1 MPRKPKTVDE
11 YLDRVSDSQ
20 RAALEK
26 LRRDIRAAA
35 PTAEECINYDMPSYR
50 IASKILVSFAAA
62 KKHCA
67 FYPGADVIDWVA
79 ADPYNFAQRDGR
91 WQSLATAVLS
101 CLNRT
106 DRPRGYPPDRS
117 QLW

>member
-67 FYPGADVIDWVA
+67 FYPGADPIRVH
-79 ADPYNFAQRDGR
+79 
-91 WQSLATAVLS
+91 QSDLA
-101 CLNRT
+101 
-106 DRPRGYPPDRS
+106 GYELAKGTIRFSPEEPLPTTLVRKLVKTRLAEFS
-117 QLW
+117 A